1 MDQTIS
7 SSRNV
12 DRFNPQR
19 GCPPSTPRIAFR
31 SNARPNYSRRSYIV
45 KQGQRFDVKLATI
58 LRTSSEVFAE
68 KGYDRASV
76 RDISAATEISLSGLY
91 HYFSS
96 KEELLFLIQKT
107 CFDTLLEQLGEDL
120 ADLDSPV
127 ERLSVIV
134 RNHVRFFVDNMAKMK
149 VLSHEADALTGIYRE
164 EIADRK
170 RAYVAVVHQCVEKIL
185 ETPDAADCRVATFAL
200 FGMMN
205 WIYTWYRQ
213 ARDVSVDRLGSVIL
227 HTFLEGISSPL
238 PFRGEG
244 VAGAGPDGVLLFD
257 KD

>member
-1 MDQTIS
+1 M
-7 SSRNV
+7 
-12 DRFNPQR
+12 
-19 GCPPSTPRIAFR
+19 
-31 SNARPNYSRRSYIV
+31 
-45 KQGQRFDVKLATI
+45 
-58 LRTSSEVFAE
+58 FAE

-134 RNHVRFFVDNMAKMK
+134 RNHVRFFVDNMAEMK

-170 RAYVAVVHQCVEKIL
+170 RAYVAVVHQCVEEIL